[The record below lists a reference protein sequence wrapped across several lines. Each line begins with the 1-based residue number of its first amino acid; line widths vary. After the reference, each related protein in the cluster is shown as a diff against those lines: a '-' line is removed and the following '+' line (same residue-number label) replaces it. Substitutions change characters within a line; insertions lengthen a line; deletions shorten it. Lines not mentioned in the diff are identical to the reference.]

1 MPAPDGT
8 QIQLEVLAELASVF
22 ASLKIGFWLRGG
34 WALDF
39 LLGRITRVHSDI
51 DLVSWAR
58 ERTRIQRGLLAH
70 EFVHVNDFPAQSN
83 FQKHGAAISVVF
95 IARSRQGV
103 VTPAIPEW
111 RWRRGA
117 LMRRRLTLEGL
128 SMRALAPIQLLDEK
142 LTYGQGNGR
151 PPWRAKDQVS
161 VQILQE
167 LLRQPR
173 APGSTA

>member
-22 ASLKIGFWLRGG
+22 ASLKIGFGFGLRSG

-83 FQKHGAAISVVF
+83 FRKRGAAISVVF
-95 IARSRQGV
+95 ITRSSRASLRQQF
-103 VTPAIPEW
+103 PS
-111 RWRRGA
+111 GA

>member
-83 FQKHGAAISVVF
+83 FQNAGRRSASCLSLEPGRAS
-95 IARSRQGV
+95 SRQQF
-103 VTPAIPEW
+103 PS
-111 RWRRGA
+111 GA
-117 LMRRRLTLEGL
+117 G
-128 SMRALAPIQLLDEK
+128 AVAP
-142 LTYGQGNGR
+142 
-151 PPWRAKDQVS
+151 
-161 VQILQE
+161 
-167 LLRQPR
+167 
-173 APGSTA
+173 